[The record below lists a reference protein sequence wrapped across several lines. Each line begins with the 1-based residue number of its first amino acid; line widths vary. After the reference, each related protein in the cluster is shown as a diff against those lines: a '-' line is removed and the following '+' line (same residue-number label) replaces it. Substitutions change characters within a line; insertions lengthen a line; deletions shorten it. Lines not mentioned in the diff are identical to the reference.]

1 MLPSHAFMSNSAA
14 VLQDPYCGLFVRE
27 PDISGR
33 ARLSKRADAPAAI
46 PDPVSGRMLRIA
58 TIEGHSSAICPSCET
73 HADGGFVSFHA
84 DLRLAYAC
92 PGCEELVWL
101 KGA

>member
-1 MLPSHAFMSNSAA
+1 MTNLSSVQHDRYF
-14 VLQDPYCGLFVRE
+14 GLFARDE
-27 PDISGR
+27 QHDGR
-33 ARLSKRADAPAAI
+33 ARLTKRADAPNAI
-46 PDPVSGRMLRIA
+46 PDPESGRLLRIA
-58 TIEGHSSAICPSCET
+58 TIEAHSPAICPSCET

-101 KGA
+101 SGA

>member
-1 MLPSHAFMSNSAA
+1 MSSLAG
-14 VLQDPYCGLFVRE
+14 VSQDRYFGLFVRE
-27 PDISGR
+27 QQDNGR

-46 PDPVSGRMLRIA
+46 PDPVSGRLLRIA
-58 TIEGHSSAICPSCET
+58 TIEAQSPAICPSCST
-73 HADGGFVSFHA
+73 HADGGFISFHA

>member
-1 MLPSHAFMSNSAA
+1 MSNLASIPH
-14 VLQDPYCGLFVRE
+14 DRYFGLFVR
-27 PDISGR
+27 DQQSNGR
-33 ARLSKRADAPAAI
+33 PRLSKRADAPREI
-46 PDPVSGRMLRIA
+46 PDPVSGRLLRIA
-58 TIEGHSSAICPSCET
+58 TIDAESPAICPACET
-73 HADGGFVSFHA
+73 RADGGFVSFHA

>member
-1 MLPSHAFMSNSAA
+1 MSNLASIPH
-14 VLQDPYCGLFVRE
+14 DRYFGLFVRE
-27 PDISGR
+27 QEENGR
-33 ARLSKRADAPAAI
+33 ARLSKAADAPTAI
-46 PDPVSGRMLRIA
+46 PDPASGRLLRIA
-58 TIEGHSSAICPSCET
+58 TIEARSSAICPSCET

-92 PGCEELVWL
+92 PGCEEIVWL